1 MSLAEEKRKNCVT
14 FEENLKKAVA
24 EFLIL
29 RILSERSCYIGEIAE
44 MIRNKSGEA
53 LNIVFPYSAI
63 YRLESFG
70 FIQEQPKQIAPDGRR
85 RQYFAITD
93 TGRVRYE
100 QQLAAYRNF
109 ANGIDRLLAE

>member
-1 MSLAEEKRKNCVT
+1 MSLAEEKRQNCVS

-29 RILSERSCYIGEIAE
+29 RVLSERSCYIGEISEA
-44 MIRNKSGEA
+44 IRTQSGEA

-70 FIQEQPKQIAPDGRR
+70 FIAEQPKRVAPDGRR

-93 TGRVRYE
+93 AGRERYQ
-100 QQLAAYRNF
+100 QQLVAYRNF
-109 ANGIDRLLAE
+109 AQGIDLLLKD